1 MFDATSHILTTIPA
15 SLLHGVR
22 LFQKTAK
29 AKRSVKVL
37 DVVSAKCLRNIFSL
51 GVLNVI
57 YPCSV
62 TNLHM
67 SQHFLQYF

>member
-37 DVVSAKCLRNIFSL
+37 DVVSANAYATFS
-51 GVLNVI
+51 
-57 YPCSV
+57 
-62 TNLHM
+62 H
-67 SQHFLQYF
+67 